1 MDELRE
7 LVESFFEAVSFAEG
21 ERPVYAAI
29 HDLFIVDGKLIRS
42 GPGDPE
48 ILTVTQFTASR
59 GKLFEAGELT
69 SFRETESAATTEF
82 FGNVAHRF
90 STYRKEG
97 VLNGTRFAAEG
108 VISTQF
114 IRLAGEWKMSSMAW
128 DDERPGLVIP
138 ERYR

>member
-7 LVESFFEAVSFAEG
+7 LIESFFKAVSFDKG
-21 ERPVYAAI
+21 GRPSYAAI
-29 HDLFIVDGKLIRS
+29 HDLFIMDGRLIRS

-48 ILTVTQFTASR
+48 ILTVAQFATSR

-69 SFRETESAATTEF
+69 AFRETESAATTET

-97 VLNGTRFAAEG
+97 VLNGARFTVEG
-108 VISTQF
+108 LISTQF
-114 IRLAGEWKMSSMAW
+114 VRLAGEWKMSSMAW

-138 ERYR
+138 QRYR